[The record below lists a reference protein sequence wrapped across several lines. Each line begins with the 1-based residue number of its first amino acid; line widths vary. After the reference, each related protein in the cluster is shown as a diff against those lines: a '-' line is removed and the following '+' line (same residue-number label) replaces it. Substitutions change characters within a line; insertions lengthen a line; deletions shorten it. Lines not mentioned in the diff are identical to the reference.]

1 MTWIGLTKKG
11 VAVVR
16 PDEWNLIID
25 ALDDLKNDVDTIIQM
40 FRYITIFVDNSLDQ
54 DVSVQIKGNRE
65 QALAKS
71 VNILSAFTVAKGTT
85 YAKTL
90 TPDNS
95 TYLPYITVSV
105 SCTTAPTTGSLFIYR
120 IRPDK
125 TEVKIVDN
133 LAIRDT
139 KVHDNS
145 TDSANIFIVEW

>member
-11 VAVVR
+11 VAVIR
-16 PDEWNLIID
+16 PDEWNLLID

-54 DVSVQIKGNRE
+54 DVSITIKGNRE
-65 QALAKS
+65 PALAKS
-71 VNILSAFTVAKGTT
+71 VNILSAFTVAENST

-90 TPDNS
+90 TPENS

-105 SCTTAPTTGSLFIYR
+105 SCSTAPTSGYLNIYR
-120 IRPDK
+120 IRPDL
-125 TEVKIVDN
+125 TEDKIVDN

-139 KVHDNS
+139 NVHDNS
-145 TDSANIFIVEW
+145 TDPAFIKIIQW